1 MPNSPGIFLSEVIGI
16 RGVDVSKHNGS
27 VNFKTLKRM
36 GYDFAIIRDGFGW
49 GSPGQKDTK
58 LDQHYQNA
66 NAAGMQTGFYHYVY
80 SLDANG
86 AKQEALEA
94 IDHIRGKDV
103 DLFVACDI
111 EDFSQ
116 TNLSN
121 KILTDM
127 VIAFTN
133 EIRNA
138 GYKPAVYS
146 YASLLNR
153 LDWSRVPGDVLVW
166 AAHWGV
172 DSPGVSH
179 KVDCWQH
186 DVIGSASGAS
196 IKGTLPGS
204 GGDIDVNIMIDA
216 QPTTDNKWKAKYQQ
230 LAAEIIDIA
239 DRCKEVMGI
248 E

>member
-1 MPNSPGIFLSEVIGI
+1 MPNPRHFLSEVIGI
-16 RGVDVSKHNGS
+16 RGVDVSKNNGS
-27 VNFKTLKRM
+27 VNFKTLKRL

-49 GSPGQKDTK
+49 GAPGQKDAK

-66 NAAGMQTGFYHYVY
+66 KAAGMQTGFYHYVY

-94 IDHIRGKDV
+94 IDHIKGKDV

-111 EDFSQ
+111 EEFLH
-116 TNLSN
+116 TTLSD

-127 VIAFTN
+127 VIAFTDQV
-133 EIRNA
+133 RNA

-146 YASLLNR
+146 FASLLNSLQWDR
-153 LDWSRVPGDVLVW
+153 IPDDVLVW

-172 DSPGVSH
+172 DSPEVNH

-186 DVIGSASGAS
+186 DVIGVKPEAS
-196 IKGTLPGS
+196 IKGTLPGA
-204 GGDIDVNIMIDA
+204 GGDIDVNIMTDA
-216 QPTTDNKWKAKYQQ
+216 QPETDSDWKAKYQQ
-230 LAAEIIDIA
+230 LAAEIVDIA
-239 DRCKEVMGI
+239 DRCREVMGI

>member
-1 MPNSPGIFLSEVIGI
+1 MPNPRHFLSEVIGI
-16 RGVDVSKHNGS
+16 RGVDVSKNNGS
-27 VNFKTLKRM
+27 VNFKTLKRL

-49 GSPGQKDTK
+49 GSPGRKDTK

-66 NAAGMQTGFYHYVY
+66 KAAGMQVGFYHYVY
-80 SLDANG
+80 SLDASG

-94 IDHIRGKDV
+94 IDHIKGKDV

-111 EDFSQ
+111 EEPSQ
-116 TNLSN
+116 AALGDST
-121 KILTDM
+121 LTDM
-127 VIAFTN
+127 VLAFTDAV
-133 EIRNA
+133 RDA
-138 GYKPAVYS
+138 GYRPAVYS

-153 LDWSRVPGDVLVW
+153 LEWSRIPGDVLVW

-172 DSPGVSH
+172 NSPGVSH

-186 DVIGSASGAS
+186 DVIGTASGAS

-204 GGDIDVNIMIDA
+204 GGDIDVNIMTNA
-216 QPTTDNKWKAKYQQ
+216 QPTTVDDWKAKYQQ
-230 LAAEIIDIA
+230 LAAEIVDIA
-239 DRCKEVMGI
+239 DRCREVMGI